1 MIFSITVFALE
12 SAFFCASFAPSVLS
26 KLSEPGMYFASPAA
40 LASENHTDI
49 KPANWQSE
57 DIAAFASALRKI
69 SKPIV
74 IAANKADSC
83 QNLDILE
90 KIDID
95 AIPCS
100 AEVELLLCKA
110 SAAGLAK
117 YIPGSE
123 SFESTDG
130 ANEAQK
136 KALSKAKT
144 VIEKINGT
152 GIQKILETI
161 VFEKLEMLT
170 AYPVEDETKLQNK
183 DGSVLPDVKLLQ
195 PGSTAKDLART
206 VHADLADG
214 FLHAIDCKSKQ
225 RIGADHK
232 IKDGDVIKIVS
243 TKGRG

>member
-1 MIFSITVFALE
+1 MQMQMRQYLRSAKTGFMSVWFS
-12 SAFFCASFAPSVLS
+12 
-26 KLSEPGMYFASPAA
+26 
-40 LASENHTDI
+40 N
-49 KPANWQSE
+49 
-57 DIAAFASALRKI
+57 ASAT
-69 SKPIV
+69 
-74 IAANKADSC
+74 
-83 QNLDILE
+83 
-90 KIDID
+90 
-95 AIPCS
+95 
-100 AEVELLLCKA
+100 
-110 SAAGLAK
+110 G
-117 YIPGSE
+117 

>member
-1 MIFSITVFALE
+1 M
-12 SAFFCASFAPSVLS
+12 
-26 KLSEPGMYFASPAA
+26 
-40 LASENHTDI
+40 
-49 KPANWQSE
+49 
-57 DIAAFASALRKI
+57 
-69 SKPIV
+69 
-74 IAANKADSC
+74 
-83 QNLDILE
+83 
-90 KIDID
+90 
-95 AIPCS
+95 
-100 AEVELLLCKA
+100 
-110 SAAGLAK
+110 
-117 YIPGSE
+117 
-123 SFESTDG
+123 
-130 ANEAQK
+130 
-136 KALSKAKT
+136 
-144 VIEKINGT
+144 
-152 GIQKILETI
+152 ETI